1 MLRAR
6 RVHWLVA
13 QPASGSPGS
22 RHGPHQASCKV
33 GFTKIHVEELAPLR
47 PFKHNEYDRFLV
59 QAYPYCTGI
68 FSTMGFVIFS
78 VALLLYRPRLPAF
91 EG

>member
-1 MLRAR
+1 MYGVFKFEVVYHR
-6 RVHWLVA
+6 
-13 QPASGSPGS
+13 P
-22 RHGPHQASCKV
+22 

-68 FSTMGFVIFS
+68 FSTMGGFVIFS
-78 VALLLYRPRLPAF
+78 VALLYSKF
-91 EG
+91 